1 MTAEFKL
8 NQFEIDLLEGK
19 HGYPRQWAIQQQLQV
34 GRFFGATDFVEVSQA
49 HIMCDTES
57 LGPAGVQH
65 LEHLASHGKAQRTVV
80 IPAVTDPRGMD
91 FRVYKKF
98 NQKEEFADLERRAT
112 TALESLGI
120 LMTDTCINYQTVVPP
135 VYGEHIAFGDTGSVI
150 YANSIFGARSNF
162 EGGPAG
168 LSAALTGRVPRYG
181 YHLDEQR
188 LATHHF
194 EIEFQ
199 PRTLS
204 DWGALGAAIGK
215 KTGDYWC
222 TPYISGIEGR
232 PTSDELKHFGAALAS
247 YGSVPLYHIEGVTPE
262 VLNRSDI
269 LKNLNDKP
277 LAITQS
283 DISELYSR
291 SGVSSKVDVVVFAAP
306 QLSLFEIQDISKKL
320 SGQTVNETCELLIAT
335 SPENKA
341 ACDRFGITEAI
352 EQSGAVIL
360 SGVCFY
366 QMYARELAEA
376 NGWKTL
382 VSNSAKLVNIIA
394 GYGYEPI
401 FATTAQCIEAAI
413 SGEL

>member
-1 MTAEFKL
+1 MTVDFKL
-8 NQFEIDLLEGK
+8 NQYETEMLEGK

-57 LGPAGVQH
+57 LGPAGIEH
-65 LEHLASHGKAQRTVV
+65 LEHLASRDKAQRTVA

-98 NQKEEFADLERRAT
+98 KQKEEFAGLERRAA
-112 TALESLGI
+112 TALKKLGI
-120 LMTDTCINYQTVVPP
+120 LLTDTCINYQTVVPP

-150 YANSIFGARSNF
+150 YANSVFGARSNF

-181 YHLDEQR
+181 YHLDLQR

-204 DWGALGAAIGK
+204 DWGALGATVGK

-222 TPYISGIEGR
+222 TPYLSGIKGR
-232 PTSDELKHFGAALAS
+232 PTSDQLKHFGAALAS

-262 VLNRSDI
+262 VVNGSDV
-269 LKNLNDKP
+269 LQNLNGEAIK
-277 LAITQS
+277 ITQS
-283 DISELYSR
+283 DVSELYSR
-291 SGVSSKVDVVVFAAP
+291 SENSANVDVVVFAAP
-306 QLSLFEIQDISKKL
+306 QLSLFELQEISRYL
-320 SGQTVNETCELLIAT
+320 SGRTVSGNCELLIAT

-341 ACDRFGITEAI
+341 ACDRFGITDEI
-352 EQSGAVIL
+352 EQSGGVIL

-366 QMYARELAEA
+366 QMYARELGEA
-376 NGWKTL
+376 NGWKSL
-382 VSNSAKLVNIIA
+382 VTNSAKLVNIIA
-394 GYGYEPI
+394 GYGYEPKL
-401 FATTAQCIEAAI
+401 ATTEQCIEAAI
-413 SGEL
+413 SGKL